1 MAGIALRRRE
11 AQIDHGLG
19 GAFWILGTWRLLE
32 VVASEGV
39 LWPSELRDRAAL
51 FLGLAFLLVGCA
63 ALRRARQVWREES
76 AEDEARLHAFLRQAA
91 TDLREQAAAPEALR
105 AAELEAWIRR
115 RFEPCRE
122 RANCASHESPRIAAA
137 RRRELASAEE
147 ALRGT
152 RAALLDGDEFRA
164 RRALELAAAQ
174 LARAAEPDGEAEHSS
189 SP

>member
-39 LWPSELRDRAAL
+39 LWPRELRDRAAL
-51 FLGLAFLLVGCA
+51 FFGLALLLVGCA

-91 TDLREQAAAPEALR
+91 QDLRQQLAGHEALR
-105 AAELEAWIRR
+105 AEELEAWIRR

-122 RANCASHESPRIAAA
+122 RANCASHESPRLAAA
-137 RRRELASAEE
+137 RRRALARAEE
-147 ALRGT
+147 SLRAA
-152 RAALLDGDEFRA
+152 RAALLDGDDARA
-164 RRALELAAAQ
+164 RRALEPAASQ
-174 LARAAEPDGEAEHSS
+174 LQRAAEPE
-189 SP
+189 

>member
-39 LWPSELRDRAAL
+39 LWPRELADRAAL

-63 ALRRARQVWREES
+63 ALHRARQVWREES
-76 AEDEARLHAFLRQAA
+76 AEDEARLHAFLLGASH
-91 TDLREQAAAPEALR
+91 DLREEAADIEQLPAE
-105 AAELEAWIRR
+105 ELEAWIRR

-122 RANCASHESPRIAAA
+122 RATFASHESPRIAGP
-137 RRRELASAEE
+137 RRRALDRAEE
-147 ALRGT
+147 ALRAA
-152 RAALLDGDEFRA
+152 RAALLDGSSETA
-164 RRALELAAAQ
+164 RIALERAAGH
-174 LARAAEPDGEAEHSS
+174 LARAAEPD
-189 SP
+189 